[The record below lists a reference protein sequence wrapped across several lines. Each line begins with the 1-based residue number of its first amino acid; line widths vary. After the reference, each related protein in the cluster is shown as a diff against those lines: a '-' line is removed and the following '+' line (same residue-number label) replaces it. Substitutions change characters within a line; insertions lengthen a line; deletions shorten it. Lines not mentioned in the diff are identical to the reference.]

1 MGSPDVTEIEG
12 EQNMAEKPTKYRRYD
27 REFKINAAKLVNEQG
42 MLKSKFAKDLG
53 VSISLIGKWATEF
66 ASEPQQAF
74 PGRGR
79 MKPMEEENA
88 RLRKELK
95 RAQME
100 VEILRKATAY
110 FVQNER

>member
-1 MGSPDVTEIEG
+1 
-12 EQNMAEKPTKYRRYD
+12 MAEKTRKYRRYD

-42 MLKSKFAKDLG
+42 MTKSRVAKDLG
-53 VSISLIGKWATEF
+53 VSVSMIGKWASEF
-66 ASEPQQAF
+66 ATEPLEAF

-79 MKPMEEENA
+79 LKPVEEELA

-110 FVQNER
+110 FAQNDR